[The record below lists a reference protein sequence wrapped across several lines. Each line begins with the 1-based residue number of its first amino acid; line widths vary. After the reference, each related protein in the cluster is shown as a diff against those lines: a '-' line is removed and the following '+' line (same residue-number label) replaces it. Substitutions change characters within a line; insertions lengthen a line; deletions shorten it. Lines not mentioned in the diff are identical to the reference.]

1 MDIHHNDV
9 DLNVNLWSLNGQ
21 LEFKSGRKLPLLLVW
36 VNQFPKNLV
45 GHFHNDLL
53 QRSMQ

>member
-21 LEFKSGRKLPLLLVW
+21 LEFKSGGKLPLLLVW